1 MSPKDILN
9 FWFEEIEPQQ
19 QFTKDPDFD
28 QEIRQ
33 RFGKVYEQIVSGET
47 THWRATPEGRLAEII
62 VLDQFSR
69 NMFRDSPKAF
79 QADPLALQLAQE
91 AVHLKVDQAMPMNQ
105 RSFFYMPYM
114 HSEDPKIH
122 EQAMKLFDQKGLEN
136 GLKFEILHKKIIDRF
151 GRYPHRNKI
160 LGRKSTK
167 EEIEFLQEANS
178 SF

>member
-19 QFTKDPDFD
+19 QFMKDPDFD
-28 QEIRQ
+28 QEIRL
-33 RFGKVYEQIVSGET
+33 RFGEVYEQIVIGET
-47 THWRATPEGRLAEII
+47 NHWRATPEGRLAEII

-69 NMFRDSPKAF
+69 NMFRDLPKAF

-91 AVHLKVDQAMPMNQ
+91 AVHLKADQAMPTNQ

-160 LGRKSTK
+160 LGRESTK